1 MNLILMRHGEATNN
15 KEKYLSDKEIYFS
28 TLTKKGKKDV
38 KKTVKNLP
46 TNIDEVYISP
56 LPRTIETSYYVYKR
70 FPNIKYTID
79 NSIREIYYGKYSG
92 RKNNEELDLVRRK
105 QIDGD
110 YFIRFGEYG
119 ENKYDIENRLC
130 LFLND
135 IFKNKYNES
144 TILIITHGSIS
155 SYIKRIMNLKSK
167 HLETGKIEIYDD
179 INFRPLMERINLLD
193 ELKNNMN

>member
-79 NSIREIYYGKYSG
+79 NRIREIYYGKYSG
-92 RKNNEELDLVRRK
+92 KQNNSDLDNIRNK
-105 QIDGD
+105 QINGD
-110 YFIRFGEYG
+110 YFIRFGDYG

-130 LFLND
+130 IFLDNLH
-135 IFKNKYNES
+135 KSNKEDS